1 MLTAVLDTLLLFALI
16 APIVG
21 ILSPR
26 ERSHLVS
33 GSAALIG
40 LLAAAVFLVNL
51 LSRVF
56 AKPIEVPLG
65 AGLVNAVLVVD
76 IPGLFIGFLAV
87 SIGILVV
94 LYSLKFM
101 ERDSGTPFYFGL
113 LTLMVAGMVGVGFA
127 GDLFTLFV
135 FWELMCISSYVL
147 VGFRTQVKE
156 SVEAAVKYIV
166 MSAAGSATALFGMSM
181 LYGLTGT
188 LNLVGLASAL
198 ASAKGGFW
206 LYAALAMLITGF
218 GVKAAIVPLHT
229 WLPDAYTAA
238 PSPVSTILAGAST
251 ELAVFVV
258 VKLLFFVFPALRGSW
273 VMFFATFSV
282 LNMLLG
288 NVVGLLQ
295 NDVKRIL
302 AYSSI
307 AHIGYIFI
315 GVAAGTQLGLTGALL
330 HIFNHG
336 LLKALAFLCIGAIIY
351 RLGARTLD
359 DIAASLFILAILGL
373 IGMPPLNGFI
383 SKLVLFTSSLDAGML
398 WLGVLLVIFSAVST
412 GYYLRILKALIAPP
426 SGRVSEAREAP
437 ALLLIPMIVLAF
449 LVILFGV
456 WPDPLL
462 SFAKSSSSWLMEV
475 GRYA

>member
-1 MLTAVLDTLLLFALI
+1 MLTAVLDTLFLFALI
-16 APIVG
+16 APIIG

-33 GSAALIG
+33 GSVALIG
-40 LLAAAVFLVNL
+40 LLAAAVFLTNF

-76 IPGLFIGFLAV
+76 VPGLFIGFLAV

-101 ERDSGTPFYFGL
+101 EKDSGTPFYFGL

-156 SVEAAVKYIV
+156 SVEAVVKYIV

-218 GVKAAIVPLHT
+218 GVKA
-229 WLPDAYTAA
+229 AYTAA

-359 DIAASLFILAILGL
+359 DIAGIGRKMPVTASLFILAILGL